1 MSYVLESELSDCS
14 FSLEMVGYR
23 YPDEFADEYD
33 ANRLIVR
40 VTAKNLQGAWS
51 AEAPSLLTW
60 EVEDIIRWSRGGFVI
75 EPLLNFVEPELQLLA
90 NPIDAE
96 RVRLQATLSGRMLPA
111 WREGEVLSLELF
123 LPRKD
128 LRLFAADLEQ
138 ELARFPYRPNE
149 EA

>member
-1 MSYVLESELSDCS
+1 MSYVLESELNDCS
-14 FSLEMVGYR
+14 FSLEIVGYR
-23 YPDEFADEYD
+23 YPDGLAHEYD

-40 VTAKNLQGAWS
+40 VTARNLQGAWS

-60 EVEDIIRWSRGGFVI
+60 EVEDIVRWARGGFVI

-90 NPIDAE
+90 SAIDAE
-96 RVRLQATLSGRMLPA
+96 RVRLQISLSGRMLPA
-111 WREGEVLSLELF
+111 WREGEILSLEIF
-123 LPRKD
+123 LPRKE

-138 ELARFPYRPNE
+138 ELARFPYRTNE